1 MKVKNLFRLIV
12 YIFYE
17 VKMEFLPLTHE
28 VQQEEDKKFNLE
40 LKQDKERM
48 IAMINN
54 VRDCQGSKI
63 YFVV

>member
-1 MKVKNLFRLIV
+1 
-12 YIFYE
+12 
-17 VKMEFLPLTHE
+17 MEFLPLTHE